1 MKLGLNVKNS
11 GWVFNK
17 ANIPIKAV
25 INRSFWVSCGLT
37 RKPEICLA
45 GQTGSCLPA
54 WGTYQ
59 ATSRG
64 TCHLLP
70 LTSWPWARSACKAR
84 HLQLRDQFTGAT
96 SAFTPWKKFSRLFGS
111 FSIPDKISKFG
122 LVGYAVVSLP
132 SPPPAGTCQC
142 SYPARWAPHASCP
155 VGSPLACDL
164 PQTSFLPWRGSTS
177 RNLEPWPCSREAS
190 QVLMSGGIC
199 QRPEV
204 FS

>member
-1 MKLGLNVKNS
+1 M
-11 GWVFNK
+11 
-17 ANIPIKAV
+17 
-25 INRSFWVSCGLT
+25 T

-96 SAFTPWKKFSRLFGS
+96 SAFTPWKKFPGFLAVLASLTKSQNLDLLAMQWFLCLLL
-111 FSIPDKISKFG
+111 PL
-122 LVGYAVVSLP
+122 LVHANAHTQLGGHP
-132 SPPPAGTCQC
+132 M
-142 SYPARWAPHASCP
+142 PHAQLVPRLPVIYPRPVFYHGGVQHPEIWSLGPVLEKLLKFSC
-155 VGSPLACDL
+155 
-164 PQTSFLPWRGSTS
+164 
-177 RNLEPWPCSREAS
+177 
-190 QVLMSGGIC
+190 
-199 QRPEV
+199 PEV
-204 FS
+204 FVKD